1 MGFNLGG
8 AIKGAV
14 GGLLTGGGPTG
25 AILGAVSGGLGGG
38 GSSGGGGGGGVPG
51 AGGTAGAQGGSV
63 AMYGSGF
70 DPNIGKANLYLAEAA
85 TALSPLNAQW
95 TQTAIDYNRAQ
106 APIYA
111 ALGTEL
117 GLRGQDVLGRWEVA
131 RDQQLGES
139 ALMGSIAANYAGAVK
154 DIQESRAQAMNTLAL
169 AGPGVQAD
177 LARTYGQAA
186 ANLEGRILEGSQNLE
201 GKVLEGER
209 ALFDR
214 TATGLAQSG
223 LGALT
228 AKNQAALNTLATNL
242 DIRKAEADTFNELA
256 KIRGAQEADL
266 ARRRFTAGLANNAMA
281 RIA

>member
-1 MGFNLGG
+1 
-8 AIKGAV
+8 
-14 GGLLTGGGPTG
+14 
-25 AILGAVSGGLGGG
+25 GGG
-38 GSSGGGGGGGVPG
+38 GIPGAGG

-186 ANLEGRILEGSQNLE
+186 ANLEGRILDGSQNLEGRILEGSQNLE
-201 GKVLEGER
+201 GRVLEGER

-242 DIRKAEADTFNELA
+242 DIRKAEADTFNE
-256 KIRGAQEADL
+256 
-266 ARRRFTAGLANNAMA
+266 
-281 RIA
+281 